1 MFRIAKLTIAP
12 VLVVLAASALTPA
25 QAVPVTLGFE
35 APPPE
40 TPPPGDPTGPVQP
53 FFNGTDSLTE
63 SGFTYSP
70 STTDASTNSLYIGGN
85 GNPGQD
91 IEADG
96 NVNQG
101 ILKVVSSTTGQT
113 FTFLG
118 VDVATFNVT
127 AGLPATVTVT
137 GELGGQTVG
146 TDSYTVNAVDNT
158 ISGDFNGPY
167 ANWTTEVAAGLA
179 GKTIDTLLINLP
191 AIPTDQAYAGVD
203 NLQLDTGVPE
213 PASIMLLGAGLL
225 SLAMRRRMT

>member
-1 MFRIAKLTIAP
+1 M
-12 VLVVLAASALTPA
+12 
-25 QAVPVTLGFE
+25 
-35 APPPE
+35 
-40 TPPPGDPTGPVQP
+40 QP

>member
-1 MFRIAKLTIAP
+1 MFRIAKLTVAP
-12 VLVVLAASALTPA
+12 VLAVLAASALAPA
-25 QAVPVTLGFE
+25 QAAPVTLGFE
-35 APPPE
+35 APPPV
-40 TPPPGDPTGPVQP
+40 DPAGSGQP

-63 SGFTYSP
+63 SGFAYSP

-96 NVNQG
+96 NVSQG
-101 ILKVVSSTTGQT
+101 ILKVVSNTTGQT

-127 AGLPATVTVT
+127 AGVPATVTVT

-158 ISGDFNGPY
+158 ASGDLNGPY
-167 ANWTTEVAAGLA
+167 AN
-179 GKTIDTLLINLP
+179 
-191 AIPTDQAYAGVD
+191 
-203 NLQLDTGVPE
+203 
-213 PASIMLLGAGLL
+213 
-225 SLAMRRRMT
+225 